1 MLEYGQKLAEED
13 RIYNE
18 EQKNLALKKRQE
30 ELDLKRVLDD
40 MRNEAI
46 ERKEMEKLEAA
57 EEERITKAWAAHQEY
72 KAMIKQKV
80 EDDWKM

>member
-1 MLEYGQKLAEED
+1 
-13 RIYNE
+13 
-18 EQKNLALKKRQE
+18 
-30 ELDLKRVLDD
+30 
-40 MRNEAI
+40 
-46 ERKEMEKLEAA
+46 MEKLEAA